1 MRMARYTINTVPQTS
16 KTLYRTPAFE
26 IEIWGTIC
34 VWLGTVSPNHQ
45 QRHWELKGV
54 TFWHDPRARSQH
66 TYPGMQFQ
74 STAWARTAYG
84 WVGVFSQHE
93 CVYGW
98 VCLHSIWMGGCV
110 FTAHGSVCLHS
121 MGVFAQHGCVY
132 GSVFIDW
139 PSMAVMLKESKAVHS
154 TAQML
159 GRKQCSSLGCSR
171 IMMFIKFTTVLDYK
185 RVCHY
190 TFDRVVPCA
199 ETMYVI
205 KCYII

>member
-1 MRMARYTINTVPQTS
+1 
-16 KTLYRTPAFE
+16 
-26 IEIWGTIC
+26 
-34 VWLGTVSPNHQ
+34 
-45 QRHWELKGV
+45 
-54 TFWHDPRARSQH
+54 
-66 TYPGMQFQ
+66 
-74 STAWARTAYG
+74 
-84 WVGVFSQHE
+84 
-93 CVYGW
+93 
-98 VCLHSIWMGGCV
+98 MGGCV